1 MLIRELEEEEEEERP
16 RCQKPTP
23 ERESARK
30 RKRIDLVKLTMDRG
44 LLLSR
49 PAGVRK
55 GIIGY
60 CLVITFRGQILRSEM
75 GERKCSIE
83 VIVW

>member
-1 MLIRELEEEEEEERP
+1 MLIREQEEEEERS

-23 ERESARK
+23 ERESQEEEENRF
-30 RKRIDLVKLTMDRG
+30 VKLAMDRG

>member
-1 MLIRELEEEEEEERP
+1 MY
-16 RCQKPTP
+16 
-23 ERESARK
+23 
-30 RKRIDLVKLTMDRG
+30 DRG

>member
-1 MLIRELEEEEEEERP
+1 MTIRFS
-16 RCQKPTP
+16 P
-23 ERESARK
+23 ETRK
-30 RKRIDLVKLTMDRG
+30 NKKKKRRRRRTEIYWLYDRG

-55 GIIGY
+55 GMIGY